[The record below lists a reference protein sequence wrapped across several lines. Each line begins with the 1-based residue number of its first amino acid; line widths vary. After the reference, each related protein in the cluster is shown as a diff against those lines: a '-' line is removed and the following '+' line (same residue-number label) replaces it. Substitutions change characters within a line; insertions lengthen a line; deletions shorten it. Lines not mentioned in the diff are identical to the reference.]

1 MNNKV
6 NCLICNSEFTLKS
19 SLTHHLSNNRCKIN
33 YKQIHVEMERLHQEN
48 KLLQE
53 KVELLSNNKNLQGN
67 NNSANIVNNNG
78 EVNVNNV
85 NNVNIKIEFNIN
97 PANKLDTSHITSEYM
112 KALIE
117 EYDIKPEKVNLLL
130 GGYVKDIICDPEH
143 PENHVTKYL
152 KKHPATFSSVIEDHN
167 GNKIN
172 VIKGLKDTCKLLS
185 DPILDTLKVK
195 LRQFLKKYRKN
206 DAFNYEIYEETIS
219 ELRNELNKAN
229 VKKALSTVLQNDILN
244 NNIVRNEIDIRI
256 TFKLKIELKFI
267 FN

>member
-1 MNNKV
+1 MI
-6 NCLICNSEFTLKS
+6 CLICNAEFTLKS
-19 SLTHHLSNNRCKIN
+19 SLITHLNNNRCKKLN
-33 YKQIHVEMERLHQEN
+33 CFKLYERLE
-48 KLLQE
+48 KLE
-53 KVELLSNNKNLQGN
+53 KLEQISGN
-67 NNSANIVNNNG
+67 NNVNVINNSG
-78 EVNVNNV
+78 EVINNINNVNN

-97 PANKLDTSHITSEYM
+97 PANKLDTSHITPEYM

-172 VIKGLKDTCKLLS
+172 VIKGLKHTCELLS
-185 DPILDTLKVK
+185 DPILNTLKVK
-195 LRQFLKKYRKN
+195 LREFLKKYRKN
-206 DAFNYEIYEETIS
+206 EQFNYEIYEETIS

-244 NNIVRNEIDIRI
+244 NIEM
-256 TFKLKIELKFI
+256 KLILE
-267 FN
+267 